1 MGSSSGVTS
10 SLAACLVCACARC
23 TCAPVCATS
32 KPAARVIAEVRVMCD
47 VAKSHLL
54 HSRVPRLREFP
65 YPGLHCAGCTFR
77 HASRILTR
85 GWWRGDMA
93 LRLGSPDRRAILRGT
108 SPDEPRRAE
117 VVQRIVGT
125 YAEMPALTLEID
137 DAARLFG
144 FRIRT
149 CEAV

>member
-1 MGSSSGVTS
+1 MT
-10 SLAACLVCACARC
+10 
-23 TCAPVCATS
+23 
-32 KPAARVIAEVRVMCD
+32 
-47 VAKSHLL
+47 
-54 HSRVPRLREFP
+54 
-65 YPGLHCAGCTFR
+65 
-77 HASRILTR
+77 
-85 GWWRGDMA
+85 

-149 CEAV
+149 CEAVMNDLVRRGVLRRAAGGQYVSAR